1 MGFKL
6 AGKVEIDVL
15 LQFLFQV
22 VHFGL
27 NVGISSI
34 LKVLVASVGHG
45 EGKTQEEVGKKG
57 GSKGRVG
64 P

>member
-6 AGKVEIDVL
+6 VGKVEIDVL

-27 NVGISSI
+27 NVGSYAVF
-34 LKVLVASVGHG
+34 KVLVVSVGNG
-45 EGKTQEEVGKKG
+45 EGKT
-57 GSKGRVG
+57 
-64 P
+64 